1 MAMTVSGSGLWSI
14 LTAWSRRCQRT
25 QSSILLSCSSAS
37 RNVLTASLA
46 GVVLGLLPLLF
57 NTSVAASLISSTSP
71 LSDLNF
77 LVTLSPRIFNA
88 FCFACESAESAPFVA
103 CHPTPLIGLCVISQR
118 GQIPKLGMER
128 DTDGLL

>member
-46 GVVLGLLPLLF
+46 GFVLGLLPLLF

-77 LVTLSPRIFNA
+77 LVSLSPRIFNA

-103 CHPTPLIGLCVISQR
+103 CLPTPLKEHSDKTQR
-118 GQIPKLGMER
+118 EQNPKQGKER
-128 DTDGLL
+128 ETDGLL